1 MRDSNKLQNNGAWH
15 NARTGKLTAS
25 RMAQAMAFLKN
36 GKEAEGRKK
45 LKIEILAERL
55 TNNIV
60 PKFIN
65 EAMQHGT
72 ETEPMAKEA
81 FEQKTG
87 LLIKDVGFVEHQE
100 IDNFGASPDGF
111 VSDGSL
117 IEIKCPTTM
126 THLNYLLNNVV
137 PEDYKYQMCVQS
149 LCTGKKDI
157 WFCSFDPRL
166 PEKQRLFIIK
176 YQPTEEELK
185 EVEKAAIE
193 FLNEVDEMFFK
204 LTHGE

>member
-1 MRDSNKLQNNGAWH
+1 
-15 NARTGKLTAS
+15 
-25 RMAQAMAFLKN
+25 
-36 GKEAEGRKK
+36 
-45 LKIEILAERL
+45 
-55 TNNIV
+55 
-60 PKFIN
+60 
-65 EAMQHGT
+65 
-72 ETEPMAKEA
+72 
-81 FEQKTG
+81 
-87 LLIKDVGFVEHQE
+87 
-100 IDNFGASPDGF
+100 
-111 VSDGSL
+111 
-117 IEIKCPTTM
+117 
-126 THLNYLLNNVV
+126 
-137 PEDYKYQMCVQS
+137 MCVQS